1 MIFTSTRWVLL
12 YLMCMSCLL
21 VAQNLDVAPLYY
33 FQDRRTSLGDV
44 SASFIN
50 VAVYPLTVL
59 EPMSEL
65 SISYIKKD
73 TLLRRKAFQNAISV
87 GVGMTLSTILKYSID
102 RPRPY
107 ETFLDLS
114 AMNLEYTPS
123 FPSGHTTAAFIT
135 ATNLSLSFRK
145 WYVIVPAYSYAAF
158 VGFTRIYSGV
168 HYTSDVFCGA
178 LCGAGSSLLTHYLY
192 KKIQGRRKKQLQ
204 P

>member
-1 MIFTSTRWVLL
+1 M
-12 YLMCMSCLL
+12 
-21 VAQNLDVAPLYY
+21 AQNMDVAPLYY
-33 FQDRRTSLGDV
+33 FQDRRTVFGDV

-50 VAVYPLTVL
+50 VAVYPLTIL
-59 EPMSEL
+59 EPISEV
-65 SISYIKKD
+65 SISYIKRD
-73 TLLRRKAFQNAISV
+73 SLLRRKAFQNIISV
-87 GVGMTLSTILKYSID
+87 GVGMTLSTVLKYSID

-107 ETFLDLS
+107 ELFTDLN
-114 AMNLEYTPS
+114 AMNLEFTPS

-178 LCGAGSSLLTHYLY
+178 LCGAGSSLLTHFLY
-192 KKIQGRRKKQLQ
+192 RKLHQRRTKHSVH
-204 P
+204 